1 MQKIKMRLTD
11 LNRLG
16 KEGWNLYR
24 HEMLEETVNTRC
36 KLLSD
41 VLPDLEVTVVRPDMG
56 DKCYIEV
63 DGLRLIV
70 EDGKIT
76 GWYCHEE

>member
-1 MQKIKMRLTD
+1 MQKTKLKLTD
-11 LNRLG
+11 LNRLAA
-16 KEGWNLYR
+16 EGWQLCRY
-24 HEMLEETVNTRC
+24 EKLEEQTFTKTRP
-36 KLLSD
+36 LSD

-76 GWYCHEE
+76 GWYFHEE